1 MRTLM
6 HYEGYCL
13 GLVGYYQVPDKNY
26 YIPPPPEKNDPSLI
40 ETSVIENSFYILS
53 SFVSYTVS

>member
-40 ETSVIENSFYILS
+40 ETSVIENSSYILS
-53 SFVSYTVS
+53 S